1 MIFYYGVT
9 QQGTYHIEHDIVCQ
23 DAHYCKVVNEHYAVA
38 AVADGLGSEKYSD
51 LASKIASEKSVL
63 YCIENIKETDDED
76 AILDVVKK
84 SFAVALEE
92 IYKAADAA
100 KQERDQYDT
109 TLALVVYLNQNIYFG
124 NSGDSGIVVLNK
136 NGTYEAITE
145 QQRDENNYVFP
156 LCFGEEKW
164 VFGKK
169 TEVASVLLATDGLF
183 ETLFP
188 FLLQNEQVK
197 IYVSLAHYLMNE
209 ECLNF
214 QKEGAE
220 VVQKKMDAFVSN
232 ISGKQVNDDK
242 TLLVLLDT
250 SVVAERMP
258 EEYYSTPD
266 WSALK
271 RKHDEAFRR
280 AAYPHLYKDEGKN
293 ATDGEKSDLNVLEKK
308 EQQDAPTNGEG
319 NQTVVAEDVTE
330 DNSDTKDDTDNSK
343 NGPQEKPELNSGT
356 MSNETGKTNE
366 LANDIQTESEQKR
379 DFANAKEASFFS
391 KMKSKVASVLKRKN
405 KNEVE

>member
-1 MIFYYGVT
+1 MIYYYGVT

-23 DAHYCKVVNEHYAVA
+23 DAHYCKVVNDHYAVA

-51 LASKIASEKSVL
+51 VASKIASEKAVL
-63 YCIENIKETDDED
+63 YCIENVKETDDED
-76 AILDVVKK
+76 VILAVIKK

-92 IYKAADAA
+92 IYKAAHDAN
-100 KQERDQYDT
+100 QDRDQYDT
-109 TLALVVYLNQNIYFG
+109 TLSLVVYLNQTVYFG
-124 NSGDSGIVVLNK
+124 NAGDSGIVVLNK

-220 VVQKKMDAFVSN
+220 TVQKKIESFVSN

-242 TLLVLLDT
+242 TLLLLLDT
-250 SVVAERMP
+250 AVVAEKMP
-258 EEYYSTPD
+258 EEYYATPN
-266 WSALK
+266 WSELK

-280 AAYPHLYKDEGKN
+280 AAYPHLYKDEDKN
-293 ATDGEKSDLNVLEKK
+293 TINDDKNDLNASEKE
-308 EQQDAPTNGEG
+308 EQQESQTNGEE
-319 NQTVVAEDVTE
+319 NKTVVAEDVTK

-343 NGPQEKPELNSGT
+343 NDSPEKCELTNSSI
-356 MSNETGKTNE
+356 SNETGKTDN
-366 LANDIQTESEQKR
+366 SV
-379 DFANAKEASFFS
+379 NAKESSFFS
-391 KMKSKVASVLKRKN
+391 KMKSKADSVLQRKN
-405 KNEVE
+405 KNEVK

>member
-136 NGTYEAITE
+136 NGTYEAIAE

-220 VVQKKMDAFVSN
+220 VVQKKMEAFVSN

-258 EEYYSTPD
+258 EEYYATPD

-280 AAYPHLYKDEGKN
+280 AAYPHLYKDEEEN
-293 ATDGEKSDLNVLEKK
+293 ATDGEKNDLDVLGKEK
-308 EQQDAPTNGEG
+308 QQDAPTNGEG

-330 DNSDTKDDTDNSK
+330 DNSDTKDDADNSK
-343 NGPQEKPELNSGT
+343 NGPQEKPELNNST
-356 MSNETGKTNE
+356 MSNEAGKSNE
-366 LANDIQTESEQKR
+366 LANDVQTESERKR
-379 DFANAKEASFFS
+379 DSANAKEPSFFS